1 MASAGASASASAS
14 AGAGAGVGAGA
25 GSGEVKLLHSR
36 PNCKLQ
42 KNKSDPK
49 SKVTKNPKFI
59 QNQK

>member
-42 KNKSDPK
+42 KI
-49 SKVTKNPKFI
+49 KVT